1 MFKLSIECTK
11 DISEMHINFTD
22 GTSAMVENTSKSRNI
37 PQALKKS
44 TNSAERKNFTP
55 LKPLTSDELEVNQEK
70 IHLPDIKTC
79 SRPVK
84 VAEELQ
90 NLDL

>member
-11 DISEMHINFTD
+11 DISELHINFTD
-22 GTSAMVENTSKSRNI
+22 GTSAMVENTPKSRNI
-37 PQALKKS
+37 PQALKKDANP
-44 TNSAERKNFTP
+44 TERKNFAP
-55 LKPLTSDELEVNQEK
+55 IKPLVNDEINLKQEK
-70 IHLPDIKTC
+70 VHLPDIETR